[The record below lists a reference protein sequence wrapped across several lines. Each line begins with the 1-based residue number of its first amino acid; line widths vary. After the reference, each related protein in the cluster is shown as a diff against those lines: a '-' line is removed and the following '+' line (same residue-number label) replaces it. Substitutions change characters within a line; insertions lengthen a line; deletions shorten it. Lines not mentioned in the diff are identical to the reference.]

1 MNVIK
6 ENVILVDFPIT
17 SNNWE
22 FKAGLES
29 VTEKTWTVL
38 GKTSNQNHGNILN
51 KLIRLIKYFIFPLE
65 ILLKRNNY
73 SSVLAW
79 QQFYGLILAF
89 YFRLFK
95 IKNAPQIIVMTFIYK
110 KKKSIIGTVY
120 KKFMDYIVTSG
131 YITKFIVFAESE
143 KKYYSNIFNV
153 TKELFAFTNL
163 GIEDKKNE
171 FELDDEDYY
180 ISVGRSNRDYKW
192 LISNW
197 KDSFPKLIIIC
208 ESLNESNRSNIEIL
222 KDCHGNN
229 YLRKMAGCHAVIIP
243 LADNKI
249 SSGQLVIL
257 QSMMF
262 GKPLIATRNDTIK
275 SYIKN
280 GITGLVIEKNKEQLE
295 AAIMR
300 LNNNETYY
308 KMQIESRKLFEC
320 CFSPKKMGEQIGE
333 IINSL

>member
-131 YITKFIVFAESE
+131 YIIKCIVFAESE
-143 KKYYSNIFNV
+143 KKYYSKIFNV
-153 TKELFAFTNL
+153 TKDFFVSTNL

-171 FELDDEDYY
+171 FKLNDGDYY
-180 ISVGRSNRDYKW
+180 ISVGRSNRDYNW

-197 KDSFPKLIIIC
+197 KDSFPKLKIIC
-208 ESLNESNRSNIEIL
+208 ESLNESNHSNIEIL
-222 KDCHGNN
+222 KKIHGND
-229 YLRKMAGCHAVIIP
+229 YFKEMAGCYGVVIP

-262 GKPLIATRNDTIK
+262 GKPLIVNNNETIK
-275 SYIKN
+275 HYVKN
-280 GITGLVIEKNKEQLE
+280 GITGFIIKKNKEQLE
-295 AAIMR
+295 FAINQ
-300 LNNNETYY
+300 LNLKETYC
-308 KMQIESRKLFEC
+308 KMQLESRKLFEAN
-320 CFSPKKMGEQIGE
+320 FSEKKWA
-333 IINSL
+333 NVLVK